1 MKHSQPM
8 SIYNITSVVTS
19 KANTWIML
27 SPRPHGNPSGK
38 HQPERTVQRPG
49 GNSESPNGKHWPKDS
64 SPEMGRAGR
73 DPLLETHEY
82 PRRSDA
88 GLAHR
93 PPEALRGPARRPWAQ
108 QCVPER
114 LRPPR
119 RTQEGR
125 DASLP
130 RLPASDPQERLGRS
144 ESGLVFK
151 VRFTEV

>member
-82 PRRSDA
+82 PRRSDT

-93 PPEALRGPARRPWAQ
+93 SPGDLHAGRGLSSAF
-108 QCVPER
+108 PER

>member
-82 PRRSDA
+82 PRRADA

-108 QCVPER
+108 QCVSR
-114 LRPPR
+114 
-119 RTQEGR
+119 
-125 DASLP
+125 AA
-130 RLPASDPQERLGRS
+130 PASAENTGRAGRQPPTSPSERPAGAT
-144 ESGLVFK
+144 GK
-151 VRFTEV
+151 K

>member
-8 SIYNITSVVTS
+8 SIYNITSVVTN

-64 SPEMGRAGR
+64 SRKWAGRAETPFWRLMSIPGGPTRALPTGPQRPSGDLHAGR
-73 DPLLETHEY
+73 
-82 PRRSDA
+82 
-88 GLAHR
+88 GLSSAF
-93 PPEALRGPARRPWAQ
+93 
-108 QCVPER
+108 PER